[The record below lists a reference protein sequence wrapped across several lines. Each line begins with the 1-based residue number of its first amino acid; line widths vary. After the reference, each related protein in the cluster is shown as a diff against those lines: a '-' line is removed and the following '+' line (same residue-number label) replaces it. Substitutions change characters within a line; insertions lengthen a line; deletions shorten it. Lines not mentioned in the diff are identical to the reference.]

1 MCSWRTAAL
10 LSGTQTSKTDEQN
23 FKKLLSEYLY
33 IYLLHMKNELN
44 FFLNLTSLNLCRYL
58 APEHAENG
66 ICSVK
71 TDVFAFGII
80 LIQLISGHKGAD
92 SIKINSSHS
101 LREWVRCSI
110 SCTISLPSLLDQV
123 ILRYVTVIKFTRSR
137 LCH

>member
-10 LSGTQTSKTDEQN
+10 LSGTQTSKTEAQN
-23 FKKLLSEYLY
+23 FKRVLSEYLS
-33 IYLLHMKNELN
+33 IYLQMKNELN
-44 FFLNLTSLNLCRYL
+44 FLKLMSYALCRYL

-80 LIQLISGHKGAD
+80 LIQLISGRRSVD
-92 SIKINSSHS
+92 SIKINSSRS

-110 SCTISLPSLLDQV
+110 SSTM
-123 ILRYVTVIKFTRSR
+123 IKSFYMDVYHDK
-137 LCH
+137 LF